1 MYDSGK
7 NSLKSENEQR
17 TIIAHSGCHHPP
29 HHGQWLDGTGP
40 PRKKGGVETQSGTQC
55 QVLLRPK
62 SPRDLTSTSTL
73 CRLQLDSKQ
82 NTKSTLLSQTRVQPW
97 HIKKWIPPIAFP
109 EHPKSLRIESHD
121 MTAAN
126 LSRLCSIVEE
136 LTRYLEIVQNSTY
149 SNTENFSTLGTAS
162 DKCLLSLLS
171 RLQSYMLTFSIH
183 ALKGCNLLLIVFLHF
198 YI

>member
-1 MYDSGK
+1 VNVPFLIASVWFNLLSLPESQAAVALECAGMVCTMYDSGK
-7 NSLKSENEQR
+7 SSLKSENEQR

-82 NTKSTLLSQTRVQPW
+82 NTKSTQNLKHLSYSETSFVASNW
-97 HIKKWIPPIAFP
+97 HIDYVHKTLAAELQQKW
-109 EHPKSLRIESHD
+109 K
-121 MTAAN
+121 
-126 LSRLCSIVEE
+126 
-136 LTRYLEIVQNSTY
+136 
-149 SNTENFSTLGTAS
+149 
-162 DKCLLSLLS
+162 
-171 RLQSYMLTFSIH
+171 
-183 ALKGCNLLLIVFLHF
+183 
-198 YI
+198 